1 MKPAVGLQR
10 SNAQNGDTLRNLIAI
25 ILIMG
30 TPAAAILGGILAAIL
45 RTRGQHRLI
54 ELAQRERIAAIE
66 RGLDISQ
73 LPPMWPGNADSV
85 LSARQVGLRKAQ
97 GLTIGGLL
105 TFALGLGLIFTLLL
119 LPFHDG
125 GDAWSIGFV
134 PIFMGI
140 ALLLSARIVRR
151 GLDEA

>member
-1 MKPAVGLQR
+1 MK
-10 SNAQNGDTLRNLIAI
+10 NLIAI
-25 ILIMG
+25 ILVLG
-30 TPAAAILGGILAAIL
+30 TPAAAILGGILAGIL
-45 RTRGQHRLI
+45 KTRGQHRLI

-73 LPPMWPGNADSV
+73 LPPVWPGNENSI
-85 LSARQVGLRKAQ
+85 LSASQAGIRKAQ

-105 TFALGLGLIFTLLL
+105 TFALGLGLIFTLLF
-119 LPFHDG
+119 LPLHDG
-125 GDAWSIGFV
+125 RDAWSIGFV

-151 GLDEA
+151 GLDESA